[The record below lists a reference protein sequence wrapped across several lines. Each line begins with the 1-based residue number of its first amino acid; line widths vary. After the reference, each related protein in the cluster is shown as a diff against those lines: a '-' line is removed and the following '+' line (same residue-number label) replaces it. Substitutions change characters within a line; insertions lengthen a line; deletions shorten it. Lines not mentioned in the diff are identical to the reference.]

1 MQVHKQDVRA
11 LLNSMKNL
19 FIVKIGFLLSFSKK
33 KNKCMFVSLRWNRI
47 CLAQFMHNTFKSTQF
62 VSYWF
67 ENSIHKQCTKL
78 HWSFLKALYWNI
90 YDWCKNGEK
99 DEIDP
104 LDWIKSYSKG
114 INSNDSKKW
123 VSPLQVFGIN
133 DVRTFK
139 LNAADV
145 IQTRSILFAHN
156 QYDERKTEALW
167 TIKDLF
173 KCTAVKWKDFRSD
186 FLRK

>member
-1 MQVHKQDVRA
+1 MQVNNQDVRA

-19 FIVKIGFLLSFSKK
+19 FIVKIGFLLRFSKK
-33 KNKCMFVSLRWNRI
+33 NNKCMFVWLRWNWI

-99 DEIDP
+99 DDIDP
-104 LDWIKSYSKG
+104 FDWIKSYSKG

-123 VSPLQVFGIN
+123 VSPLQVFEIN

-145 IQTRSILFAHN
+145 IQTRSIPFALN
-156 QYDERKTEALW
+156 QYLW
-167 TIKDLF
+167 
-173 KCTAVKWKDFRSD
+173 
-186 FLRK
+186 